1 MKETNRE
8 GIWQKIEDG
17 IPFEIWVNPE
27 LNQLLVALA
36 EILDGKKVMVLFRDD
51 MPRDDD
57 WQPIP
62 LLPLTW
68 LQVPGLVRKSRAL
81 FNWAKMASHLFRPV
95 TTIWLR
101 TGISSGRLGWIDWL
115 MGYHLHHASQ
125 WVNVSNINIPDVAF
139 PKLMTGFAFREWK
152 VNVGRMIMEICKEIH
167 LRGGVVLNYVEV
179 EISGTEVILDDK
191 ISGARKMVIAHS
203 IVEGQ
208 AVNRPEIEMGLSPWP
223 GFLLRVPF
231 QNDFLE
237 LNDREGQLKAS
248 MGKSNDPEVLADAI
262 RELIG
267 LTVKKTDWNKRL
279 VNDIKLFN
287 KPPSKKLHGFHLMVA
302 PNAGGPPVE
311 DVMETAFDIS
321 KQTGISFLEFREL
334 FYRYGTAMD
343 GMTEHAYQL
352 MNQTRDHSIIW
363 KEVTEKYR
371 EKFEWY
377 IPKPFKP

>member
-17 IPFEIWVNPE
+17 IPFEIRVNPE

-36 EILDGKKVMVLFRDD
+36 EIMDGKKVMVLFRED

-68 LQVPGLVRKSRAL
+68 FQVPGVLRKSWAL
-81 FNWAKMASHLFRPV
+81 SNWAKMASHLFRPV
-95 TTIWLR
+95 KTVWIG
-101 TGISSGRLGWIDWL
+101 TGVSSGRLAWIDRL

-125 WVNVSNINIPDVAF
+125 WVNVSNINIPGVAF
-139 PKLMTGFAFREWK
+139 PKHMTGFAYREWK
-152 VNVGRMIMEICKEIH
+152 VNVGRLMMEICKEIH
-167 LRGGVVLNYVEV
+167 LRGGVVVNYVEV
-179 EISGTEVILDDK
+179 EISGSDVILYDR
-191 ISGARKMVIAHS
+191 ISGDQKTVIAHS

-208 AVNRPEIEMGLSPWP
+208 TVARPEIELGLSPWA

-248 MGKSNDPEVLADAI
+248 MGKSNDPELLADAI

-267 LTVKKTDWNKRL
+267 LTVKKTDWNTRL
-279 VNDIKLFN
+279 LHDLKLFD
-287 KPPSKKLHGFHLMVA
+287 KPPSKNLHGFHLMVA
-302 PNAGGPPVE
+302 PNVDGPPVE

-321 KQTGISFLEFREL
+321 KQTGISFVEFREL

-352 MNQTRDHSIIW
+352 MNQMRDYSIIW
-363 KEVTEKYR
+363 NEVTEKYR

-377 IPKPFKP
+377 IPKPVKP